1 MKFLTKPEPARLE
14 KAYELLYQ
22 LGATTIENKIT
33 PHGQE
38 ISKFPCHVRL
48 AHMLNKAG
56 KKSAIIAALLQNK
69 DILYNEGS
77 SDFQLRIDHF
87 QDELKRRNIKIGLF
101 SRIEADRKILEKL
114 VNHETSLST
123 AQSLA
128 LAFPDRI
135 GKKRDG
141 STSKY
146 LLSSGKGAHLQQG
159 DPLSKQNYIV
169 AVDIDGDRKDT
180 KIRLGIGISENEIRE
195 LFEDKIIWQ
204 NTCYWS
210 TREKRLKTLRTEVLG
225 KISLKS
231 ENWINPPFEEIASTI
246 INAIV
251 DIGFHFSAAEE
262 QFIARVKLGGAGFPN
277 MEKNHLKETAK
288 EWLKPFIKNIKTAD
302 DWKKFDCLPALQ
314 NLLSWQQLT
323 KLDEVVPKYFVS
335 PLGRK
340 LPIDYTGEHPS
351 IELRLQELFG
361 QKSHPLVKNKPLLV
375 TLLSPAGRPLQK
387 TMDLPNFWKTSY
399 LDIRK
404 EMRGRYPKH
413 SWPERPE
420 YEKPTTKVKPKQ

>member
-1 MKFLTKPEPARLE
+1 MNVRNV
-14 KAYELLYQ
+14 
-22 LGATTIENKIT
+22 ENNM
-33 PHGQE
+33 GQ
-38 ISKFPCHVRL
+38 V
-48 AHMLNKAG
+48 
-56 KKSAIIAALLQNK
+56 
-69 DILYNEGS
+69 
-77 SDFQLRIDHF
+77 ID
-87 QDELKRRNIKIGLF
+87 
-101 SRIEADRKILEKL
+101 
-114 VNHETSLST
+114 
-123 AQSLA
+123 
-128 LAFPDRI
+128 
-135 GKKRDG
+135 
-141 STSKY
+141 
-146 LLSSGKGAHLQQG
+146 
-159 DPLSKQNYIV
+159 
-169 AVDIDGDRKDT
+169 
-180 KIRLGIGISENEIRE
+180 
-195 LFEDKIIWQ
+195 
-204 NTCYWS
+204 
-210 TREKRLKTLRTEVLG
+210 
-225 KISLKS
+225 
-231 ENWINPPFEEIASTI
+231 
-246 INAIV
+246 INAIL

-302 DWKKFDCLPALQ
+302 EWKKFDCLPALQ

-413 SWPERPE
+413 FWPEKPE
-420 YEKPTTKVKPKQ
+420 YEKPTTKVKTKQ